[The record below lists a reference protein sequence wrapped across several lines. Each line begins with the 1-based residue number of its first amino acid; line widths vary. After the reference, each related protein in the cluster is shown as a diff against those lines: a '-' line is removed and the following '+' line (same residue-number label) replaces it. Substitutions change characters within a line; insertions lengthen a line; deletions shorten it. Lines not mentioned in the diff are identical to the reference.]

1 MAQRNILQFIILG
14 LINERPK
21 TGYDLTKDFDYA
33 IGEFW
38 TAQHSQIYPQ
48 LKSLETKGWLSHTEE
63 ISGEKL
69 NRKRYAITTTGQA
82 ALSHWLSTAT
92 AHPTNGKDEFVLK
105 LYFLHDQNDA
115 RLRPMLTAQQADHEQ
130 RRDHLRRQLATKF
143 PNGSDPHD
151 FGHFLILDHAVR
163 REEEYCQWLQAALE
177 QLPKGASK

>member
-33 IGEFW
+33 I
-38 TAQHSQIYPQ
+38 
-48 LKSLETKGWLSHTEE
+48 
-63 ISGEKL
+63 EKL
-69 NRKRYAITTTGQA
+69 NRTRYAITTTGQA